1 MIPYDAHVLGNS
13 ERRVYEIEYE
23 EVLNCYGIGF
33 DIFSRIFSRINLNF
47 SGADNQNRFR
57 SFHET

>member
-1 MIPYDAHVLGNS
+1 MIPYDAHVLGNP

-23 EVLNCYGIGF
+23 EALNCYGIEF

-47 SGADNQNRFR
+47 SDVDNQDMLR
-57 SFHET
+57 SSHET